1 MEATAIDLIEGMA
14 KEAMRP
20 SADNPYKDEIARLLA
35 IARTTKSPKCR
46 RDHLKAVARL
56 RRKEEKLCKK

>member
-1 MEATAIDLIEGMA
+1 MNACETIVGMA

-20 SADNPYKDEIARLLA
+20 EDSPYKDEIARLLA
-35 IARTTKSPKCR
+35 IARATKNPKCR

-56 RRKEEKLCKK
+56 RRKEGKQ